1 MTFTQNTL
9 APISYP
15 TNDIDSGVAA
25 TTQTTATATTTA
37 PTTVTTVET
46 IATQP
51 PATAVTTDLPATNQ
65 TPYAYGS
72 YAPVSTR
79 VQTSGLPAAGVV
91 AVSLAI
97 LGGVALLIRRRG

>member
-15 TNDIDSGVAA
+15 TNDIDSGAVR

-37 PTTVTTVET
+37 PTTVETV
-46 IATQP
+46 ATQP
-51 PATAVTTDLPATNQ
+51 PATEVAAAVETPSVNQ
-65 TPYAYGS
+65 TPYVNGS

-79 VQTSGLPAAGVV
+79 VQTSGFPAG
-91 AVSLAI
+91 AVIAVTLAI
-97 LGGVALLIRRRG
+97 LGGVALLVHRRR